1 MRDESGSAPSLAQ
14 QGSRAQSLKSLKLL
28 KLLNAEH
35 WLDKAAD
42 GGVEEPR
49 KSSLRKE
56 RGQNVSGYISWT

>member
-14 QGSRAQSLKSLKLL
+14 QGSRAQSLRLL